1 MQFIDYLKSNPRIW
15 FSATNKDDKY
25 ITCNYELY
33 LNKLYN
39 MRFNYN
45 GDTIHNIIYNNL
57 DSSNNNLAA
66 SNNIS
71 ASSNNTL
78 DASNNNLDSS
88 NNNLNASN
96 NNLNASNNISASSN
110 NTLSVNMIN
119 LIEYIITLDQLPYYI
134 SRYHNYDKQYIE
146 MYHKQSLA
154 MVCHL
159 CFNMDYNKINNL
171 SMSLCPNTVILNILF
186 SKDIDV
192 FYKVFLL
199 LPLRHSKNDKLLYIC
214 TQLSKL
220 ILSQHSNDN
229 IARRFYKA
237 TVLQFEKSL
246 NTYVTTHYNS
256 SNILLNKHKVS
267 FYNILDTENSNTK
280 LWTFKEYNNFI
291 DNINNK
297 YKLQRMIKYN
307 YLYNK
312 FTGMVNYMKSCNIT
326 KVLLSIS
333 GGVDSM
339 SLYILLKLNNIEVHT
354 LFINYGNRDES
365 ILELEFIKSFISKFK
380 ASNETFNYKTITS
393 IKRNNKNTRDIYEDV
408 TRQIRFDMYSKLC
421 DKLDVNYV
429 ALGHNKDDCL
439 ENILTNISKKQK
451 YNNLNGMS
459 VISKEDNVNII
470 RPLLD
475 IYKAEI
481 YTFAN
486 SLNIPYL
493 KDSTPKWSTRGRLRD
508 ILIPQIKTFDHKLLD
523 GLFTVADYT
532 YKANKY
538 LEKYAMTYLI
548 YMINNIEFNNK
559 KHTDNKLHISS
570 LDIKLLSCEHDDMYS
585 ILECILSYI
594 SHTLNICYVSKKSIY
609 NIHTILIQ
617 LASNSDASNSIA
629 SNSVASNLVASNS
642 IASNKQYSINQYL
655 KLKIENLSSNVITNK
670 SITNKVIKLYYTN

>member
-1 MQFIDYLKSNPRIW
+1 MKFIDYLKSNPRIW

-25 ITCNYELY
+25 IACNYELY

-45 GDTIHNIIYNNL
+45 GDTIHNIIYN
-57 DSSNNNLAA
+57 
-66 SNNIS
+66 I
-71 ASSNNTL
+71 L
-78 DASNNNLDSS
+78 DASNN
-88 NNNLNASN
+88 
-96 NNLNASNNISASSN
+96 
-110 NTLSVNMIN
+110 TLTYTMID

-171 SMSLCPNTVILNILF
+171 SMSLCPNTVILDILF
-186 SKDIDV
+186 NKDIDV

-199 LPLRHSKNDKLLYIC
+199 LPLRHSKNEKLLYIC

-237 TVLQFEKSL
+237 TVLQFEKTL
-246 NTYVTTHYNS
+246 NTYVATHYNS
-256 SNILLNKHKVS
+256 SNILTNKHNVS

-280 LWTFKEYNNFI
+280 LWTFKDYNHFF
-291 DNINNK
+291 DNIKNK

-312 FTGMVNYMKSCNIT
+312 FTGMVNYMKSYNIT

-393 IKRNNKNTRDIYEDV
+393 IKRNNKNIRDIYEDV

-470 RPLLD
+470 RPLLG
-475 IYKAEI
+475 IHKTEI

-532 YKANKY
+532 HKANKY

-570 LDIKLLSCEHDDMYS
+570 LDIKLLSCEHDDMHS

-594 SHTLNICYVSKKSIY
+594 SHTLNICYVSKKSIH
-609 NIHTILIQ
+609 NINTILIQ
-617 LASNSDASNSIA
+617 LASNSATSNSA
-629 SNSVASNLVASNS
+629 SSNSASSNSV
-642 IASNKQYSINQYL
+642 ASNKQYSINQYL
-655 KLKIENLSSNVITNK
+655 KLKIENLSSNVITNTA
-670 SITNKVIKLYYTN
+670 INNIAINNKVIKLYYTN